1 MIVRAVSMVIKLA
14 MSFED
19 ARAAPEES
27 GGV

>member
-1 MIVRAVSMVIKLA
+1 VSMLIKLA

-19 ARAAPEES
+19 ARPAPDES